1 MVDRSYKPKT
11 KAPPEFERMAEYFP
25 NAFKFEDDG
34 LGAEK
39 NRRPKKPKHKLL
51 FLNL

>member
-1 MVDRSYKPKT
+1 MGGNTIVDRSYKPKT

-34 LGAEK
+34 LGAREK
-39 NRRPKKPKHKLL
+39 QKAEKAKA
-51 FLNL
+51 